1 MVKNRDTRLVLMEDV
16 QVQKQKRL
24 KIIAASI
31 VLLSGMVFLGYV
43 MLKKTSVRH
52 FTPAL
57 LVVDKGKMD
66 NQLVQVDGLIAEDSS
81 KWDAANFELTFAVR
95 DREGAATV
103 SVVYKDRLKPDN
115 FTDGGSVF
123 VEGRYNAPQNLIVA
137 SKLMTKCASKYEGAE
152 SATPTDE
159 TSYISQ

>member
-1 MVKNRDTRLVLMEDV
+1 ML
-16 QVQKQKRL
+16 KQKRL
-24 KIIAASI
+24 KVIAASI
-31 VLLSGMVFLGYV
+31 ILLSGMVFLGYV
-43 MLKKTSVRH
+43 MLKKTSVMH

-57 LVVDKGKMD
+57 LVADKGKMD
-66 NQLVQVDGLIAEDSS
+66 NQVIQVDGLISEDSS

-95 DREGAATV
+95 DRESEATV
-103 SVVYKDRLKPDN
+103 NVIYKDRLKPDN

-123 VEGRYNAPQNLIVA
+123 VEGRYDATQNLIVA